1 MQITLRTQQVGKKQ
15 PNFKMC
21 TNMNV
26 HLTKKGIQ
34 MSNNHLKTYT
44 IEYII
49 RLILKISINAENVF
63 HIRISKEDTL
73 LLSLYFIIFL
83 KLMFRSK

>member
-1 MQITLRTQQVGKKQ
+1 
-15 PNFKMC
+15 
-21 TNMNV
+21 MNV
-26 HLTKKGIQ
+26 HLTKEGIQ

>member
-1 MQITLRTQQVGKKQ
+1 MQKTLRTQQVGKKNT
-15 PNFKMC
+15 NFKMC

-26 HLTKKGIQ
+26 HLTKEDKR
-34 MSNNHLKTYT
+34 MSNNHLKTSA

-49 RLILKISINAENVF
+49 RLNLKININAENVF

-73 LLSLYFIIFL
+73 LLSSYFIIF
-83 KLMFRSK
+83 